1 MSKYILY
8 RYQFSP
14 IHNNEDDLF
23 LSNETIAS
31 DEELMQNKQE
41 LFASIF
47 DNENLAFVK
56 EKKCYNHKL
65 LFKEGGFIIFK
76 IAKDRSV
83 NLEED
88 FTIHKH
94 EYSPS
99 CNVIIDNRK
108 DVQYIAI
115 EEKSNVFNKVDTVAK
130 ILKCTFLFYLQGY
143 KLSIDIKRVYD
154 VKDFWSVVEENK
166 DKIEKIRFQF
176 SYPNLPDL
184 NRRVKEAI
192 AEVAKSTTS
201 GKSELTFEAAK
212 GQTLHISEEDP
223 NLRPLVQ
230 MSADGG
236 EEIMIKTK
244 KIWVKIGKNSKSFSI
259 DNLDSILDKGNDL
272 FNKVTDQIADFF
284 NKLFR

>member
-1 MSKYILY
+1 M
-8 RYQFSP
+8 
-14 IHNNEDDLF
+14 
-23 LSNETIAS
+23 
-31 DEELMQNKQE
+31 
-41 LFASIF
+41 
-47 DNENLAFVK
+47 
-56 EKKCYNHKL
+56 

-76 IAKDRSV
+76 IAKDKSV

-130 ILKCTFLFYLQGY
+130 ILKCTFLSYLQGY
-143 KLSIDIKRVYD
+143 RLSIDIKRVYD

-201 GKSELTFEAAK
+201 GKSELTFEAVK
-212 GQTLHISEEDP
+212 GQTLRISEEDP

-244 KIWVKIGKNSKSFSI
+244 KFWVKIGKNSKSFSI